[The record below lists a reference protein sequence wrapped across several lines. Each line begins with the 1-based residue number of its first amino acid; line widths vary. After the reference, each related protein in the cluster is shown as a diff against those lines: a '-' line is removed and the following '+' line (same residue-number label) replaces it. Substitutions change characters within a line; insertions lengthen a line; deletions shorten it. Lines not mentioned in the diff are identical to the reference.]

1 MPNELTVR
9 AITAMPVSA
18 DRPAE
23 PKAEPF
29 PQPANPHQTE
39 AHQTYINPT
48 LRLDA
53 SLGLVVIEF
62 HDDLGKLTS
71 SIPSQRQ
78 IEAYRQHEQA
88 LPDQQPGKPHAP
100 TSAAPTLPSHRHGT
114 SEVRNAEGSATHKH
128 PAAPV
133 PHAAKT

>member
-29 PQPANPHQTE
+29 PQPASAHPTE
-39 AHQTYINPT
+39 AHQAYINPT

-53 SLGLVVIEF
+53 GLGLVVIEF

-88 LPDQQPGKPHAP
+88 LPDHKPKTAHTP
-100 TSAAPTLPSHRHGT
+100 TSPAPALPGHRHGT
-114 SEVRNAEGSATHKH
+114 SDVRTSE
-128 PAAPV
+128 
-133 PHAAKT
+133 